1 MITPRQNDILN
12 LIIDMF
18 TQTHEPI
25 GSKAL
30 QTAIDSSSATIRNE
44 MAKLEKLGFLEKAH
58 TSSGR
63 LPSKAGFQYFV
74 QNSLALDSIDEQDV
88 YQVIKAFDYEAFR
101 LEDIFATASQLLAD
115 LTGYTSVILDVEPK
129 HQRLTNFELVQL
141 SNHDALA
148 VMMLDDS
155 KPVTVQFAIPKN
167 FLSKD
172 LETLKNLVNERFLGK
187 AVLDIHYKLLTEVPQ
202 VIHKYF
208 TITDNILDLF
218 DYIFQGLFRETIL
231 ISGKVNA
238 LTYADLPTYQFLD
251 NEAKVAME
259 MRSNL
264 SEKEP
269 TTIQVAD
276 SRESA
281 LANLTV
287 IRHQFLIPYRG
298 FALLNV
304 IGPVEMDYRRMI
316 SLINVVSRVLALK
329 LADYYR
335 YLSGNHYEV
344 N

>member
-12 LIIDMF
+12 LIIEMF
-18 TQTHEPI
+18 TQTHEPV

-30 QTAIDSSSATIRNE
+30 QASIDSSSATIRND

-63 LPSKAGFQYFV
+63 LPSRAGFQYFV
-74 QNSLALDSIDEQDV
+74 QHSLRLDSIDEQDV
-88 YQVIKAFDYEAFR
+88 YQVIKGFDYEPFR
-101 LEDIFATASQLLAD
+101 LEDILATTSQLLAD
-115 LTGYTSVILDVEPK
+115 LTGYTSVILDVDPK
-129 HQRLTNFELVQL
+129 HQRLTHFDLVQL

-167 FLSKD
+167 FVSKD
-172 LETLKNLVNERFLGK
+172 LETLKDLVIERLLGQR
-187 AVLDIHYKLLTEVPQ
+187 VLDIHYKLLTEVPQ
-202 VIHKYF
+202 IIHKYF

-218 DYIFQGLFRETIL
+218 DHIFHSLFRESVI

-238 LTYADLPTYQFLD
+238 LTYATLDTYQFLD
-251 NEAKVAME
+251 DEEKVATE
-259 MRSNL
+259 MRGRL
-264 SEKEP
+264 SDEDSI
-269 TTIQVAD
+269 TIQVAD
-276 SRESA
+276 SNETA

-298 FALLNV
+298 FALLSL
-304 IGPVEMDYRRMI
+304 IGPVEMDYRRMV
-316 SLINVVSRVLALK
+316 SLINVISRVLALK